1 MIIVEKTDDV
11 IKQYLSDYANNHL
24 EKPRCCEVC
33 GRETALIWH
42 AKYTRKL
49 ISFLGIHEIPIR
61 RLMCPLCKRTFALIP
76 EFVEKYRRYAKP
88 VIEYAV
94 GMLKRKQSFYAVA
107 DNLAGAMEALD
118 RYVDYS
124 TLYRWKLRPP

>member
-1 MIIVEKTDDV
+1 
-11 IKQYLSDYANNHL
+11 
-24 EKPRCCEVC
+24 
-33 GRETALIWH
+33 
-42 AKYTRKL
+42 
-49 ISFLGIHEIPIR
+49 
-61 RLMCPLCKRTFALIP
+61 MCPLCKRTFALIP

-88 VIEYAV
+88 VIAYAIKA
-94 GMLKRKQSFYAVA
+94 LKKLSYYTVA